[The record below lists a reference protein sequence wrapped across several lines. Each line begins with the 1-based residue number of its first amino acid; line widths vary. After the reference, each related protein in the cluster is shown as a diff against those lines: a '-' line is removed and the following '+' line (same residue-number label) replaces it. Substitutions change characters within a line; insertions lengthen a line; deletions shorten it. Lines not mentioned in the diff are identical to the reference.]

1 MSVRNVDSR
10 AYLAGLA
17 EHDRP
22 DVVYLD
28 PMYPDPHRKAAL
40 PKKGM
45 QYLRFIVGTD
55 TSDDVATLLTSAM
68 RVARQRVVLKR
79 PCYAPLDVTAPDGLQ
94 WRPLHSYVGKSHRF
108 DAFQPLSTA
117 WTANI

>member
-10 AYLAGLA
+10 SFLAGLA

-22 DVVYLD
+22 DIVYLD

-40 PKKGM
+40 PKKGI
-45 QYLRFIVGTD
+45 QYLRLIVGTD
-55 TSDDVATLLTSAM
+55 TSHDVATLLATAM

-79 PCYAPLDVTAPDGLQ
+79 PSYASHDVIAPDGRQL
-94 WRPLHSYVGKSHRF
+94 RPAHSYVGKSHRF
-108 DAFQPLSTA
+108 DAFPPFLTEQ
-117 WTANI
+117 I